1 MAFYINKA
9 GNMVNVANR
18 CGAGGRCP
26 SYIKTKSS
34 CTQKN
39 MTAKKIV
46 VEVHELLFTLR
57 YTGYVGGYGCALCH
71 IEMSGDIRHF

>member
-9 GNMVNVANR
+9 GSLVNVANR
-18 CGAGGRCP
+18 RGVGGRCP
-26 SYIKTKSS
+26 SYIKPKSS

-46 VEVHELLFTLR
+46 LEVHELPFTLR
-57 YTGYVGGYGCALCH
+57 YTGYVGGYGCALGH
-71 IEMSGDIRHF
+71 IEVSGDIRHF